1 MEIGEEIYILR
12 RKIYGEE
19 TRVYQ
24 RGKVIGI
31 YPSHFCVKFQC
42 KGEGSYI
49 ESFNQNTTRYKKELS
64 KNDCLL

>member
-1 MEIGEEIYILR
+1 MEKGEEIYILR

-24 RGKVIGI
+24 KGEVIGI
-31 YPSHFCVKFQC
+31 YPSHFCVKFKC

-49 ESFNQNTTRYKKELS
+49 ESFDKKMTKYKKELS
-64 KNDCLL
+64 GSDCLL

>member
-1 MEIGEEIYILR
+1 MEKGEKIYILR

-24 RGKVIGI
+24 RGEVIGI
-31 YPSHFCVKFQC
+31 YPSHFCVKFKC

-49 ESFNQNTTRYKKELS
+49 ESFNKTTTRYKKELS
-64 KNDCLL
+64 ESDCLL

>member
-49 ESFNQNTTRYKKELS
+49 ESFRKENVRYKKELS
-64 KNDCLL
+64 EGDCVL

>member
-24 RGKVIGI
+24 KGEVIGI
-31 YPSHFCVKFQC
+31 YPSHFCVEFKC
-42 KGEGSYI
+42 KGEGSYK
-49 ESFNQNTTRYKKELS
+49 ESFNRKMTKYKKELS
-64 KNDCLL
+64 KDDCLL